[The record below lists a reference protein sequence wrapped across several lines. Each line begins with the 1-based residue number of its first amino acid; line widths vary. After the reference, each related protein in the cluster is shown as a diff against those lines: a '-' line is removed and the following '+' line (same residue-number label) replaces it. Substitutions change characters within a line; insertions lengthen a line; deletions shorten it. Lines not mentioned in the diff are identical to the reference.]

1 VNLVTPDP
9 GAANSERAHRGTI
22 VAQQTHQENRAPA
35 HADAGRRARRTREK
49 RSTKVSVEHDG
60 GQYTVAVRGQVDRP
74 TVTEFSGTVR
84 GLVAVGVPEL
94 TVDLGGCWEGARL
107 LTVLTRTRRA
117 LIDRGGRL
125 NLVGVALPEYLAAL
139 YEAPLDE
146 VFLVYDAMRHISARR
161 TGSPAEDDVSHPVEV
176 TADAAS

>member
-1 VNLVTPDP
+1 M
-9 GAANSERAHRGTI
+9 
-22 VAQQTHQENRAPA
+22 AQQTHQEYRAPA
-35 HADAGRRARRTREK
+35 AAGAGRRPRRVREK
-49 RSTKVSVEHDG
+49 RPSKVTVEHVG

-94 TVDLGGCWEGARL
+94 TVDLGACWEGARL

-125 NLVGVALPEYLAAL
+125 NLVGLALPEYLPAL
-139 YEAPLDE
+139 REAPLDE
-146 VFLVYDAMRHISARR
+146 VFLVYDALRR
-161 TGSPAEDDVSHPVEV
+161 IPAQRIASPGDDEVPDPVEE
-176 TADAAS
+176 TSGERLS

>member
-1 VNLVTPDP
+1 
-9 GAANSERAHRGTI
+9 
-22 VAQQTHQENRAPA
+22 
-35 HADAGRRARRTREK
+35 
-49 RSTKVSVEHDG
+49 VEHVG

-94 TVDLGGCWEGARL
+94 TVDLGACWEGARL

-125 NLVGVALPEYLAAL
+125 NLVGVVLPEYLPAL
-139 YEAPLDE
+139 KEAPLDE
-146 VFLVYDAMRHISARR
+146 VFLIYDAMRHISAQRAA
-161 TGSPAEDDVSHPVEV
+161 SPAEDEVPDPVEV
-176 TADAAS
+176 TGITGP